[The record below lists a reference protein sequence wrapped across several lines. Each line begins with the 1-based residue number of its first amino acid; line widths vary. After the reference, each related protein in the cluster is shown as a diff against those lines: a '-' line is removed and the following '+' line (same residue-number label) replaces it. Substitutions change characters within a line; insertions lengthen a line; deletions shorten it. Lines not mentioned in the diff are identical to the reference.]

1 MTRQDIIKQAA
12 ADYTRRTRPMAIG
25 GDKFKD
31 KVDSINANPDF
42 IAGAEWADKYLNY
55 ESEVMFRLPNGNIE
69 ICTIEKLITMHNNL
83 LLIVESRTVA
93 GAFRRLDK
101 AVRDWKDSVR
111 GSLSS
116 LTTRFIRKTNNETAE

>member
-1 MTRQDIIKQAA
+1 MSMTRQDIIKQAA
-12 ADYTRRTRPMAIG
+12 ADYTRKNRPMAIG

-31 KVDSINANPDF
+31 KIDFVNANPDF

-83 LLIVESRTVA
+83 LMIVESRTVA

-101 AVRDWKDSVR
+101 AVCDWKDSVR

-116 LTTRFIRKTNNETAE
+116 LTTRFVRKNEQ